1 MNRYNISF
9 AGAGRV
15 GSALCMEMFSIGYHI
30 DLIVSEGDTR
40 GKTLAVSC
48 NSRWSSSLDFPE
60 KTDLI
65 IVAVPD
71 HRLAAVLAD
80 IKCSSDTLV
89 AHTAGSYGLDV
100 FPGNI
105 VKRGVLYP
113 LQTFS
118 PERKITFTDLPVFI
132 EASDEESLS
141 VLRETGMSIGGKVY
155 TASLGQ
161 RRMLHVSAVFASNF
175 TNHLLTQSREI
186 AGMAGFDF
194 DILYPLINE
203 TISKAIENGPQKSQT
218 GPAARN
224 DRNTIEKHLQLLS
237 YSPQL
242 QAIYKE
248 LTDSIIN
255 YYNKN

>member
-1 MNRYNISF
+1 MDRYNISF

-15 GSALCMEMFSIGYHI
+15 GAALCLEMFSIGYNI
-30 DLIVSEGDTR
+30 DLIVSESDTR
-40 GKTLAVSC
+40 GKTLAGSC

-60 KTDLI
+60 ESDLI

-80 IKCSSDTLV
+80 IKCSSHTLV

-100 FPGNI
+100 FPETI
-105 VKRGVLYP
+105 VKKGVFYP

-118 PERKITFTDLPVFI
+118 PGRNITFRDLPVFV

-141 VLRETGMSIGGKVY
+141 FLREAGTSIGGNVH
-155 TASLGQ
+155 TASLEQ

-186 AGMAGFDF
+186 ARMAGFDL
-194 DILYPLINE
+194 DILYPLITE
-203 TISKAIENGPQKSQT
+203 TISKAVEKGPENSQT
-218 GPAARN
+218 GPAVRN

-237 YSPQL
+237 YSPEL
-242 QAIYKE
+242 QEIYKE
-248 LTDSIIN
+248 LTNSIIN